1 MTAVIIPE
9 TLHVD
14 DLPGIWSPVQWLLSE
29 DERAAELEQQATASL
44 LYAVDAPEAILRL
57 LLEETGIERAYAPPE
72 GFDEEQQ
79 GAWDESLVTFTFKRR
94 MRLESEERTPDSLSV
109 VYKVEGAGYWQIEIT
124 PERVVIERI

>member
-57 LLEETGIERAYAPPE
+57 LLEETGNRARLRA
-72 GFDEEQQ
+72 
-79 GAWDESLVTFTFKRR
+79 ARR
-94 MRLESEERTPDSLSV
+94 VR
-109 VYKVEGAGYWQIEIT
+109 
-124 PERVVIERI
+124 